1 MWADND
7 AGLTTLTQLSMVDLT
22 WVAILVEVALRV
34 FSLATP
40 DTVSCAAAISACE
53 KGTRWQQAG
62 WVTRRSMHLQGAV
75 YSLPICSLLLVCCT
89 ILPHYMPVGLECVQ
103 SEQAQF
109 LAIRVSPSRN
119 HELLSRPC
127 TSWASGRSCAKKAA
141 AKLQCSA
148 FTQPN
153 PKGSSFMCR
162 SCPFG
167 RTTFFE
173 FEDPECQAQ
182 GMFPYAKTHCH

>member
-1 MWADND
+1 MWADHD
-7 AGLTTLTQLSMVDLT
+7 TGLTTLTQLSMVDLT

-75 YSLPICSLLLVCCT
+75 YSLPICSLPLVCCT
-89 ILPHYMPVGLECVQ
+89 ILPHYMPIGLECVQ

-119 HELLSRPC
+119 HEQALHLLGFWQKLREE
-127 TSWASGRSCAKKAA
+127 SCSKIAGLCLHA
-141 AKLQCSA
+141 
-148 FTQPN
+148 TQP
-153 PKGSSFMCR
+153 KRIQFYVQILSFR
-162 SCPFG
+162 QDHVL
-167 RTTFFE
+167 RV
-173 FEDPECQAQ
+173 
-182 GMFPYAKTHCH
+182 